1 MDEDFN
7 NYKNELS
14 LKEDFVGEENL
25 KKLMD
30 SVEELEKETEN
41 LDSNNNHLEQCIQKM
56 ELILKN
62 ESEVLLNK

>member
-1 MDEDFN
+1 
-7 NYKNELS
+7 
-14 LKEDFVGEENL
+14 
-25 KKLMD
+25 MD